1 MGLNPF
7 DATPISTYTDLLN
20 LNVGFVSL
28 EQMMTVSTIR
38 PLKKT
43 SPGPLVTVPENQDAE
58 YEPFP
63 FGWRTVEEI
72 GPNGEVIYRDV
83 ALTLPDFL
91 DPQLGDQMPQGHLH
105 QTISADLYN
114 QFKHFFEEQPDVR
127 VFSDVKLLWN
137 IPGLPE
143 PFPDLFV
150 VRGVQPEI
158 DIVGSFDCMAHGV
171 KPCLIIEVMSPRYEK
186 GDRLKVDIYQQA
198 GIEEYITINPRAKQR
213 QRSFELTG
221 YRLRRGRYHPINPT
235 AEGQL
240 LSQTTGVLMG
250 LSGPAQ
256 RNIELR
262 DAATG
267 KLLPDYQR
275 EKQARLIAE
284 SRANYEIKRA
294 NHEAERADQAKAQL
308 RQTVINML
316 AKGLAIELIQE
327 LTGLPLNEIEQM
339 RVE

>member
-1 MGLNPF
+1 
-7 DATPISTYTDLLN
+7 
-20 LNVGFVSL
+20 
-28 EQMMTVSTIR
+28 MTVSTIR

-43 SPGPLVTVPENQDAE
+43 PPVPLVTVPENQDDE

-72 GPNGEVIYRDV
+72 APNGEVIYRDV
-83 ALTLPDFL
+83 ALTLQDFL

-105 QTISADLYN
+105 QTISTGLYN
-114 QFKHFFEEQPDVR
+114 QFKHFFEEQSDVH

-158 DIVGSFDCMAHGV
+158 DIVGSFDCVAHGV

-186 GDRLKVDIYQQA
+186 GDRLKADIYQQA

-213 QRSFELTG
+213 QRPFELMG
-221 YRLRRGRYHPINPT
+221 YRLRRGRYQPINPT
-235 AEGQL
+235 AQGQL
-240 LSQTTGVLMG
+240 LSQTTGVLIG
-250 LSGPAQ
+250 LSGPEQ
-256 RNIELR
+256 RHIELK
-262 DAATG
+262 DAQTG
-267 KLLPDYQR
+267 QLLPDYQR

-284 SRANYEIKRA
+284 SRAHYEIERA
-294 NHEAERADQAKAQL
+294 DQAVQQAQQEAHRADQAKAQL
-308 RQTVINML
+308 QQIVINML
-316 AKGLAIELIQE
+316 TKGLAIELIQE